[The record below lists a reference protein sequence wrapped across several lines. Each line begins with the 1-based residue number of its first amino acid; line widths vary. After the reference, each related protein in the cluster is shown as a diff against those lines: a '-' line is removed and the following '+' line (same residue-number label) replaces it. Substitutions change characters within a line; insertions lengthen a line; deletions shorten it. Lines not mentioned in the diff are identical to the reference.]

1 MTLAEARALKKGT
14 PVKWR
19 EDGYYITGEFVTL
32 RKYVT
37 FGKMSFSDIATFEPN
52 GGKQELRAVVKY
64 VWENGRTYE
73 TSVSIRALK
82 LADAY

>member
-1 MTLAEARALKKGT
+1 
-14 PVKWR
+14 
-19 EDGYYITGEFVTL
+19 
-32 RKYVT
+32 
-37 FGKMSFSDIATFEPN
+37 MSFSDIVTFEPN
-52 GGKQELRAVVKY
+52 GGKQKLRAVVKY